1 MRITI
6 DLNLDSDVD
15 QEKLFQGLDTWQ
27 RLGLLS
33 DKQIRHLC
41 QTYLSV
47 PLPSISTDTDATQIA
62 PGTTTDFVVAT
73 PESVSPKPASAHPPR
88 VRSASRSPI
97 PQLLQSFVAEIS
109 VIWLLFLGVFLV
121 VVSSG
126 VLAATQWR
134 NFPPVGQYGILFAYT
149 LAFWG
154 VSVLLG
160 RREQLRLTAR
170 MLSIA
175 TLLIIPVNFWMM
187 DGLRVG
193 QSFLGVLIAAIASV
207 VLTVITI
214 QLLRPTSML
223 LIGNA
228 IALSVLH
235 WGWGWS
241 VVPLMATYLGTVG
254 TAFCL
259 LRSQS
264 SEASSATPETPPP
277 FPLARIAIAFAVL
290 LLIGRAIFAGQVP
303 PSQLGLA
310 FGICGW
316 LLNRLSRPM
325 PNQLILGRVG
335 AALLVLGW
343 LVSVSEEPPWQ
354 AIAVSGLGLGL
365 LWRNLQRFWRR
376 SELTA
381 LIFVGFQ
388 AFWLLWFV
396 LPFNWRQG
404 ILIAASAIADN
415 VTAAE
420 LASLGGFVY
429 VVGMIGFAIWLRRQQ
444 HPPLATHTEIMA
456 LILGSLMVLL
466 SWAVPL
472 VRSLNL
478 LIATLSLVAVIRDRP
493 AGRFG
498 VYFTHAIGL
507 AAVLSWIDTLFPALN
522 EIGGA
527 AILLTLMVGEW
538 IVSVL
543 PIALL
548 WRQSAWYAG
557 LILAA
562 LAYPLLWAGDPS
574 TSWNLI
580 GLAVPIML
588 TVVAVRPLAV
598 QPQIAAWLT
607 VPALVL
613 QLFLLN
619 SLPPQIITFGVG
631 TLLLWVNSRHL
642 RSLVLAILTVGFGLG
657 FISTW
662 IYQEFSTQLTAQWVM
677 VIMAGLLT
685 GLWLLR
691 GWLKRRST
699 PMHTLYAIATDT
711 WAIGLCSVLLLILT
725 SYAASFYTEFETVTG
740 LFVWA
745 AGLTTLAL
753 GYRLWQQ
760 STQFV
765 LWGLAWAV
773 ELWVAGVLLLVNPS
787 ATVTSLAI
795 ATLALGFV
803 TQLAGDGWVIFRRD
817 SYQTSWHAIPLTYGV
832 LGLILSH
839 STYSEFTGLYTLA
852 AALIW
857 VGVGRRQPFL
867 QPITYV
873 ALAGVS
879 IALYELLVYQLLQ
892 AEGGNAGDGITLL
905 AGLALL
911 IAVGDRLLS
920 RWLLPYLHLDRKGL
934 STIADVHWLLGSG
947 LALLAVF
954 SSLSE
959 TGFFLWLSV
968 SITLSA
974 YALANGNRY
983 FRTDTID
990 RVSSQSLHAST
1001 DAINRVPSPST
1012 INRVPSPSTINR
1024 APSHSPSPEAWTY
1037 AGIIEATLVIA
1048 YALHRLLP
1056 DPQILLTWGGAIAAA
1071 LCLLLHP
1078 LPWERWGWS
1087 PDPWKQ
1093 STGAIPAI
1101 TTVLTFWGIA
1111 LQTLLIVG
1119 AFYAWLA
1126 KANGQLRLSY
1136 VSVLLLDWAVLRYL
1150 NEQGWSEPIWISTVV
1165 GCSVLYVVQI
1175 DPELQAQDDRENRHL
1190 LRLLATGLIC
1200 LTALYQAEIEPQP
1213 TAIVF
1218 ALLTL
1223 GLSVGLILLGIV
1235 LRVRAFLYVGTAT
1248 FVIRVLRLL
1257 WLFVSNYS
1265 ALLWAVGIVLGLI
1278 FIWIAATFEARRTQ
1292 VNTLMQ
1298 TWTAELSAWE

>member
-6 DLNLDSDVD
+6 DLNLSSEVD
-15 QEKLFQGLDTWQ
+15 QETLFQGLTVWQ
-27 RLGLLS
+27 QLGLLS
-33 DKQIRHLC
+33 DAQIRQLC
-41 QTYLSV
+41 ETYLSV
-47 PLPSISTDTDATQIA
+47 PLPPLPVRPDGLLPTPAIATA
-62 PGTTTDFVVAT
+62 TDFVAVETT
-73 PESVSPKPASAHPPR
+73 PEPVRSRLSVKRPSHSGDSVSLIPR
-88 VRSASRSPI
+88 
-97 PQLLQSFVAEIS
+97 LLQSFVAEIS

-134 NFPPVGQYGILFAYT
+134 NFPPIGQYGILFAYT

-160 RREQLRLTAR
+160 RQERLQLTAR

-193 QSFLGVLIAAIASV
+193 QSLVGLAVTAIASG
-207 VLTVITI
+207 VLAFMTLQI
-214 QLLRPTSML
+214 LRPTSMV

-235 WGWGWS
+235 WGWGWAG
-241 VVPLMATYLGTVG
+241 VPLIATYVGAIG

-259 LRSQS
+259 LRSPPQEQPSGAS
-264 SEASSATPETPPP
+264 SEPPP
-277 FPLARIAIAFAVL
+277 SFSLARIAIAFAVL
-290 LLIGRAIFAGQVP
+290 LLIGRAIFAAQVP

-325 PNQLILGRVG
+325 PNSVILGRVG
-335 AALLVLGW
+335 AALLILGW
-343 LVSVSEEPPWQ
+343 LVSVTEEPPWQ

-365 LWRNLQRFWRR
+365 LWRNLRQHWRR

-381 LIFVGFQ
+381 LLFVGFQ

-396 LPFNWRQG
+396 VPWAWRQG
-404 ILIAASAIADN
+404 ILMTASAIADS
-415 VTAAE
+415 VSAPE

-429 VVGMIGFAIWLRRQQ
+429 VAGMVGLAIRLRRQ
-444 HPPLATHTEIMA
+444 HPSLAQHTEGMA
-456 LILGSLMVLL
+456 LVLGGLMVLL

-478 LIATLSLVAVIRDRP
+478 LIAVLLLVGVIRDRP
-493 AGRFG
+493 AQRFG
-498 VYFTHAIGL
+498 IYLTHAIGL
-507 AAVLSWIDTLFPALN
+507 AALLSWVETLFPDLN
-522 EIGGA
+522 EITGA
-527 AILLTLMVGEW
+527 AILLMLMVAEW
-538 IVSVL
+538 MISIVPV
-543 PIALL
+543 ALL
-548 WRQSAWYAG
+548 WRQSAWYLG

-562 LAYPLLWAGDPS
+562 LTYPLLWATDPL

-580 GLAVPIML
+580 GLATPIML
-588 TVVAVRPLAV
+588 TVVASRPLAV
-598 QPQIAAWLT
+598 QPRIAAWLT

-613 QLFLLN
+613 QLLILN
-619 SLPPQIITFGVG
+619 ALSPQIMTFGVG
-631 TLLLWVNSRHL
+631 TLLLWVNSRQL
-642 RSLVLAILTVGFGLG
+642 RSLVLAILTVGFGLSCV
-657 FISTW
+657 STW
-662 IYQEFSTQLTAQWVM
+662 VYQAFSTQLTMQW
-677 VIMAGLLT
+677 ATLLLAIALT
-685 GLWLLR
+685 VLWSLR
-691 GWLKRRST
+691 GWLQRRPT
-699 PMHTLYAIATDT
+699 PMHTLYAIATDG

-725 SYAASFYTEFETVTG
+725 VNVVSGYGDFETVTG
-740 LFVWA
+740 LFLWA
-745 AGLTTLAL
+745 AGLTTGAL
-753 GYRLWQQ
+753 VYRLWEQPAELG
-760 STQFV
+760 

-773 ELWVAGVLLLVNPS
+773 EVWVAGALLYLNPA
-787 ATVTSLAI
+787 ATITPLAI

-803 TQLAGDGWVIFRRD
+803 TQLAGDGWVAFRRGV
-817 SYQTSWHAIPLTYGV
+817 YQNSWHAIPLTYGV
-832 LGLILSH
+832 LGLLLSH
-839 STYSEFTGLYTLA
+839 STYTEFTGLYTLA

-867 QPITYV
+867 QPITYL

-879 IALYELLVYQLLQ
+879 IAFYELLIYQLLQ
-892 AEGGNAGDGITLL
+892 AQGGNAGDGITLL
-905 AGLALL
+905 AGLAIL

-920 RWLLPYLHLDRKGL
+920 RWLLSYLRLDCRGL

-954 SSLSE
+954 SSPSE
-959 TGFFLWLSV
+959 TGFSLWLGV
-968 SITLSA
+968 STALAA

-983 FRTDTID
+983 LRTDAINRAPITSPYSTSQPPTP
-990 RVSSQSLHAST
+990 VSHSPLPST
-1001 DAINRVPSPST
+1001 GAINRVPSY
-1012 INRVPSPSTINR
+1012 
-1024 APSHSPSPEAWTY
+1024 APSPEAWTY
-1037 AGIIEATLVIA
+1037 AGIIEAFLLIT
-1048 YALHRLLP
+1048 YALYRLLP
-1056 DPQILLTWGGAIAAA
+1056 DPQILTAWGGAIAAV
-1071 LCLLLHP
+1071 LCLFLHP
-1078 LPWERWGWS
+1078 LPWQRWGWS
-1087 PDPWKQ
+1087 AQPWKQ
-1093 STGAIPAI
+1093 
-1101 TTVLTFWGIA
+1101 TTAVLPGLVAALTCWGIA

-1126 KANGQLRLSY
+1126 KTQGQLRLSY
-1136 VSVLLLDWAVLRYL
+1136 ISVLLLDWAMLRFL
-1150 NEQGWSEPIWISTVV
+1150 NHQGWTEPVWISTIV

-1175 DPELQAQDDRENRHL
+1175 DPELQEQSDRENRHL

-1200 LTALYQAEIEPQP
+1200 LTALYQAEIELQL

-1248 FVIRVLRLL
+1248 FIFRVLRLL
-1257 WLFVSNYS
+1257 WLFVSSYS

-1292 VNTLMQ
+1292 VNILMQ
-1298 TWTAELSAWE
+1298 TWTAELSVWE